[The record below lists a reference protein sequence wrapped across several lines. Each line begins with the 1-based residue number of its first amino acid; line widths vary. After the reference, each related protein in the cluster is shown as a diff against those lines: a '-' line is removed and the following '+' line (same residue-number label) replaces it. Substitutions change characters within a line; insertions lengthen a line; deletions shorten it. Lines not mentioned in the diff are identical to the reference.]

1 MSLLT
6 GLFWAWA
13 IMVFGSIG
21 LGLFAVWSLDHGKAR
36 RNGAGAAIDTN
47 VAALNRAAD
56 AATLSREIAEMR
68 SQLAVVKALLLLTLM
83 ILVALV
89 IKVYGVR
96 L

>member
-21 LGLFAVWSLDHGKAR
+21 LGLYAVWTLNHGKGR
-36 RNGAGAAIDTN
+36 RNGADIDTN
-47 VAALNRAAD
+47 VMALNRAAD
-56 AATLSREIAEMR
+56 AAALPREIAEMR
-68 SQLAVVKALLLLTLM
+68 SELAIVKALLLLALM
-83 ILVALV
+83 IIAALL
-89 IKVYGVR
+89 IRVYNMH